1 MTHHLVQLVATAK
14 QIHSIA
20 INESKSFV
28 ALNIDGGVAQPV
40 KLTQVVR
47 DDLARYKLHSK
58 KDKFYLVSLCWID
71 GSTIYRIVSSNYVNR
86 IKKLDDISA
95 LSTSIGTFG
104 WAMEQMRFGFA
115 VTRRLW
121 MSEAKTK
128 EQQTFVYLT
137 DEQMIEPP
145 RNRGSRFAKGAM
157 INQAANFVLCDR
169 SHNAQFYKPNT
180 NDCLANDWEIA
191 P

>member
-14 QIHSIA
+14 EIYSIA
-20 INESKSFV
+20 INESKSSV
-28 ALNIDGGVAQPV
+28 ALTIEGGLAQPV
-40 KLTQVVR
+40 KLTKLLR
-47 DDLARYKLHSK
+47 SDLSVYKLHHK
-58 KDKFYLVSLCWID
+58 TDRFYLVSLCWID
-71 GSTIYRIVSSNYVNR
+71 GSTIYRIVSSNYVNK

-145 RNRGSRFAKGAM
+145 RNSASKFAKGAM

-169 SHNAQFYKPNT
+169 SHNAQCYKPNT
-180 NDCLANDWEIA
+180 ADCLANDWEIA